1 MKINNKLRGMH
12 NTNSDIKFKVSI
24 IRSNLCGYSDAYIN
38 VKGITR
44 DPDTSVPAEPV
55 NYTNKKVT

>member
-1 MKINNKLRGMH
+1 MNNKLRGTH

-24 IRSNLCGYSDAYIN
+24 IRSNLCYYSDAYIH
-38 VKGITR
+38 VEGIIR
-44 DPDTSVPAEPV
+44 DPDTSVPAERV

>member
-1 MKINNKLRGMH
+1 MNNKLRGTH

-24 IRSNLCGYSDAYIN
+24 IRSNLCYYSDAYIH
-38 VKGITR
+38 VEGIIR

>member
-1 MKINNKLRGMH
+1 MNNKLRGTH

-24 IRSNLCGYSDAYIN
+24 IRSNLCYYSDAYIH
-38 VKGITR
+38 VEGIIR
-44 DPDTSVPAEPV
+44 DPDTSAPAEPV

>member
-1 MKINNKLRGMH
+1 MNNKLRGTH

-24 IRSNLCGYSDAYIN
+24 IRSNLCYYSDAYIH
-38 VKGITR
+38 VEGIIR
-44 DPDTSVPAEPV
+44 DRDTSVPTEPV